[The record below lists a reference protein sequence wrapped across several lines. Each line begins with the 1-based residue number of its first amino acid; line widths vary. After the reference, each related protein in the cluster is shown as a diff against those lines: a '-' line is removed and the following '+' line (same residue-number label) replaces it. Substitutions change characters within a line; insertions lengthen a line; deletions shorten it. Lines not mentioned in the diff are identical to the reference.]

1 MKPIKLKTIYK
12 SQQGFSLLE
21 VMIAL
26 LIFSV
31 GLLGLAGMQMAGLQS
46 NHSAMMRTIATL
58 QSYDMAERLRS
69 NRVGNYANP
78 NAGSVADNDIT
89 TWNQMVA
96 RELPSGQGQIQ
107 VLGGGLFNV
116 SVMWDENRNGAA
128 GTNCNPNDPNDLECI
143 RLSVTP

>member
-1 MKPIKLKTIYK
+1 MKPINIK
-12 SQQGFSLLE
+12 SLDKNQQGFSLLE

-31 GLLGLAGMQMAGLQS
+31 GLLGLAGMQMGGLQS

-69 NRVGNYANP
+69 NRMGNYAAP
-78 NAGSVADNDIT
+78 NAGSVEDIDLT
-89 TWNQMVA
+89 TWNQMVG

-107 VLGGGLFNV
+107 VLGGGAFNV
-116 SVMWDENRNGAA
+116 SVMWDEDRNGAVGTKCDNTA
-128 GTNCNPNDPNDLECI
+128 GQLECI